1 MDALEKMKETILQEA
16 QLKAD
21 EIVEAAKRDA
31 DAILQEARAEAA
43 RKREEELAE
52 AREKAEENARRIA
65 TLADL
70 DARRQILAAKEELV
84 KEAFSEAKS
93 RLASLEPE
101 VYKGYL
107 KQTLFAAAGDIGG
120 DVIMSEQ
127 DRSTIGERIVSEVNA
142 ELAKAGRKGKV
153 QLADISGDFIGGFIL
168 RSGKVEVN
176 CTFDAILAREYE
188 ALLVDVAKI
197 LFG

>member
-16 QLKAD
+16 QLKVN
-21 EIVEAAKRDA
+21 EIVEAATRDA
-31 DAILQEARAEAA
+31 DAILQEAGAEAA

-52 AREKAEENARRIA
+52 AREKAQENARRIT

-70 DARRQILAAKEELV
+70 DARRQLLAAKEELV
-84 KEAFSEAKS
+84 KEAFSSAKK
-93 RLASLEPE
+93 RLEQLEPE
-101 VYKGYL
+101 VYNRYL
-107 KQTLFAAAGDIGG
+107 NQALFDAAGDSGG
-120 DVIMSEQ
+120 AVIMSER
-127 DRSTIGERIVSEVNA
+127 DRSGIGKKIVSEVNA

-153 QLADISGDFIGGFIL
+153 QLADISGDFIGGFVL
-168 RSGKVEVN
+168 SSGKVEVN

-188 ALLVDVAKI
+188 ALLVDVARI

>member
-21 EIVEAAKRDA
+21 KIVEAATQDA
-31 DAILQEARAEAA
+31 EAILREARAEAA
-43 RKREEELAE
+43 RKRDEELAK

-70 DARRQILAAKEELV
+70 DARKQLLAVKEELV
-84 KEAFSEAKS
+84 NEAFSEAKS

-101 VYKGYL
+101 VYNGYL
-107 KQTLFAAAGDIGG
+107 KQTLFAAAGDRGG
-120 DVIMSEQ
+120 DVIMCER
-127 DRSTIGERIVSEVNA
+127 DRSAIGGKIVAGVNA
-142 ELAKAGRKGKV
+142 ELTKAGHNGKLR
-153 QLADISGDFIGGFIL
+153 LADISGEFIGGFVL

-176 CTFDAILAREYE
+176 CTLTLSSTESMKPY
-188 ALLVDVAKI
+188 
-197 LFG
+197 